1 MIIRNWITL
10 LFIISLISISSALVA
25 EYFFNLQPCEL
36 CLKQRHPYYLILIC
50 LILIFLFKNLNKIW
64 LYLVIQLASVYGLFY
79 SIWHVGVENKILKG
93 PAGCSA
99 MLTSS
104 ENASDLKAQILS
116 KQVISC
122 DEVIWSFG
130 ISAASINTLVLLVIF
145 ILNAIYLFKYYGIK
159 KEKASK
165 KILHQEVPLIE
176 SF

>member
-1 MIIRNWITL
+1 MIIRNWTKL
-10 LFIISLISISSALVA
+10 LFVISFVSILSALVA
-25 EYFFNLQPCEL
+25 EYFFNLHPCEL

-50 LILIFLFKNLNKIW
+50 LVFIFLLKNLNKIW
-64 LYLVIQLASVYGLFY
+64 LYFVIQFASVYGLFY

-104 ENASDLKAQILS
+104 KSASALKAQILS

-122 DEVIWSFG
+122 DEVIWSFFG

-145 ILNAIYLFKYYGIK
+145 IFNAIYLYRNNGFK
-159 KEKASK
+159 KEKN
-165 KILHQEVPLIE
+165 I
-176 SF
+176 

>member
-1 MIIRNWITL
+1 MIFRYWAKF
-10 LFIISLISISSALVA
+10 LFVISFISISSALVA

-50 LILIFLFKNLNKIW
+50 LICIFLLRNLNKIW
-64 LYLVIQLASVYGLFY
+64 LYLVIQFASVYGLFY
-79 SIWHVGVENKILKG
+79 SIWHVGIENKILKG

-104 ENASDLKAQILS
+104 ENAADLKAQILS

-122 DEVIWSFG
+122 DEVIWSFFG

-145 ILNAIYLFKYYGIK
+145 IFNAIYLYRNNGFK
-159 KEKASK
+159 KEKY
-165 KILHQEVPLIE
+165 I
-176 SF
+176 

>member
-50 LILIFLFKNLNKIW
+50 LVFIYLLKNLNKIW
-64 LYLVIQLASVYGLFY
+64 LYFVIQFASVYGLFY

-104 ENASDLKAQILS
+104 KSASDLKAQILS

-122 DEVIWSFG
+122 DEVIWSFFG

-145 ILNAIYLFKYYGIK
+145 IFNAIYLYRKNGFK
-159 KEKASK
+159 KEKN
-165 KILHQEVPLIE
+165 I
-176 SF
+176 